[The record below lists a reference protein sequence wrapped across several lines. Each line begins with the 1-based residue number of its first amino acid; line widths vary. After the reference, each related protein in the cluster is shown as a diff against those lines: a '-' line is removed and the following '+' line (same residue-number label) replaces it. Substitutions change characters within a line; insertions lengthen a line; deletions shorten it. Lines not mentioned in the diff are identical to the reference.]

1 MGKMGK
7 NQIDALKREDMK
19 ENNWEIDQGSVVS
32 GQGSVVSDQG
42 SVNGDQKSEP
52 VPVKSVI
59 PDELMEAFEFEYDSN
74 PELIDLIIRAW
85 KEVDPEIREMNPL
98 WLYSVKQDD
107 MMTRV
112 TLIFRNGQKIRVLLL
127 PENEK

>member
-98 WLYSVKQDD
+98 WLYSIKQDD

-112 TLIFRNGQKIRVLLL
+112 TLIFRNGQKVRILL